1 MQTYPT
7 GWTCERTILKFEL
20 YLLSTL
26 PHGESLA
33 IAEHLEACD
42 RCAQQLLLYRVS
54 TVDGPRG

>member
-26 PHGESLA
+26 PLGESLA

-42 RCAQQLLLYRVS
+42 RCAHQLLLYRA
-54 TVDGPRG
+54 TTTERPRG